1 MTAIVNPDRNPF
13 YLAPINQAA
22 VNCDWTRKAIVVG
35 CALRTSLLF
44 LSYDSTFLA
53 TEIPANAST
62 DL

>member
-1 MTAIVNPDRNPF
+1 MTAIVNPDRNSFILPR
-13 YLAPINQAA
+13 LTKQPST
-22 VNCDWTRKAIVVG
+22 DWTRKAIVVG